1 MSYTPQP
8 GSQSAK
14 VLAVLQAMPGTEMTC
29 AEIAGDV
36 GCPSSSVH
44 GLLSS
49 AVRSGAARKLLR
61 EGRVYFVA
69 DKPAPPPV
77 EAPPAPP
84 AAAQPVERDDAPIV
98 QRVVPAAGAKALDL
112 QRHPLDAAWHRVASA
127 KETPQEG
134 ANRDASAG
142 QSHDAEGS
150 ASPAGRGTNGA
161 SARGAAPVFLPGVV
175 LPKPA
180 TSPKSHPKH
189 GYSQTPEYRAWQ
201 CMVKRCTDPENA
213 AWTDYGGR
221 GITVCDRWRTDVVA
235 FIEDMGAKPSELHEL
250 DRKDNDGGYEPGNCR
265 WVLRTENNRNR
276 RSNRIV
282 EWNGQKK
289 TLIEWCEITG
299 LPFSTLKW
307 RLDNGWSVDR
317 AMTEA
322 AMPDATDRGAPD
334 IASPRVGAMG
344 AGQAADAAPAVV
356 HGFVQPESTAG
367 KLRIALWNDGAL
379 QIYRQGGGLNVLLNP
394 DETRA
399 LVAYLER
406 LAA

>member
-69 DKPAPPPV
+69 DKPAAAPV
-77 EAPPAPP
+77 EAPP

-112 QRHPLDAAWHRVASA
+112 QRHPLDAAWHGLANA

-142 QSHDAEGS
+142 QSHDAAGS

-161 SARGAAPVFLPGVV
+161 SARGAAPVFLQAQDDLRDLPAEVV
-175 LPKPA
+175 
-180 TSPKSHPKH
+180 
-189 GYSQTPEYRAWQ
+189 
-201 CMVKRCTDPENA
+201 
-213 AWTDYGGR
+213 
-221 GITVCDRWRTDVVA
+221 
-235 FIEDMGAKPSELHEL
+235 
-250 DRKDNDGGYEPGNCR
+250 
-265 WVLRTENNRNR
+265 
-276 RSNRIV
+276 
-282 EWNGQKK
+282 GQLSK
-289 TLIEWCEITG
+289 
-299 LPFSTLKW
+299 
-307 RLDNGWSVDR
+307 
-317 AMTEA
+317 
-322 AMPDATDRGAPD
+322 
-334 IASPRVGAMG
+334 
-344 AGQAADAAPAVV
+344 AGQAEHARQVNEHDPEGVAAIAGRPATAKETAQRGAGSADIAATRQTAASAGDDAKPAVGAAAPE
-356 HGFVQPESTAG
+356 GF
-367 KLRIALWNDGAL
+367 RCALWSNGAL
-379 QIYRQGGGLNVLLNP
+379 QIERGAATLALLSP